1 MARQCTVEQ
10 YGAPRICFAVHT
22 GIPLRSLKVSS
33 GLGNMPGRGGLAM
46 SNSDACGFFCVP
58 PSKQLDRDDYKRVRR
73 RR

>member
-46 SNSDACGFFCVP
+46 SNSDACGFFVFLHQ
-58 PSKQLDRDDYKRVRR
+58 SNSIETIIRG
-73 RR
+73 